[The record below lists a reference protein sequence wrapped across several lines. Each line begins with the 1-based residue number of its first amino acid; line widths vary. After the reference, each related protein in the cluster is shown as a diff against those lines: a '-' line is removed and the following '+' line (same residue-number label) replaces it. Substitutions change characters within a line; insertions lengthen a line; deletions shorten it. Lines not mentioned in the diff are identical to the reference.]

1 MRPNFLCDRQVGG
14 FKPDVARRLFVDILP
29 LPNHS
34 FDSRR
39 KGFQMAIYAGI
50 AFGMV
55 YVYGISKAIVAH
67 RDVRHVPITNREDGL
82 SLHSIGLYVHSAMKM
97 VGARFAKVTRQRD
110 GIVYRRA
117 KKHIGRQHYR

>member
-1 MRPNFLCDRQVGG
+1 
-14 FKPDVARRLFVDILP
+14 
-29 LPNHS
+29 
-34 FDSRR
+34 
-39 KGFQMAIYAGI
+39 MAIYAGI

-117 KKHIGRQHYR
+117 KSTLAASIIDSMMFVMPCLLLVN